1 MLEAFDK
8 LVNQMFKGWQ
18 YHFEML
24 NLTYLAYL
32 MFADVTRKL
41 FPGIS
46 ESAIG
51 KMVAGAY
58 VSMFKP
64 EEELVRL
71 SKLTNSAKD
80 VSAILKSDT
89 SVKDKVAELKKTEAG
104 KNWLAEY
111 EKAKD
116 PWFYVSCGSGWFH
129 YEGSWLT
136 DPNIPYS
143 YIKDYVERLE
153 KGDSIERS
161 LDQIEKQRDEIV
173 AEYRKLI
180 KTDEDRKA
188 FDDAYNT
195 IRTIYRYAEDHLF
208 WVEHWFHTIWFS
220 KVRNFGQLLVDN
232 GMLND
237 VDDIFMFNRYEIPQ
251 LLTELST
258 GWALGVDI
266 PMRGSYYKSKA
277 EKRRKI
283 LEAAGKWN
291 PIPALGV
298 PPEEVA
304 EPFTI
309 MLWGITTDKVK
320 EWLKGVDA
328 SATEDVSEIKGFA
341 SSAGIVEGPARVLK
355 RLKDIVDL
363 QPGEILVCPS
373 TNPSWAPVFTKIKA
387 AVTDIGGLTSH
398 AAIVCREYGIPSV
411 TGAGIASGV
420 RRDSPVHH
428 LDLMPTML
436 ELSGASADPER
447 PLEALSRLDPLA
459 TILFWLGPVNIMLGL
474 FNMVP
479 GFPLDGG
486 RVLRAILWGLTGDLM
501 QATRWATLS
510 GQGIAWLLIACGFA
524 MIFGLQV
531 PLLGSGPIAG
541 LWVALIGWFLNN
553 AALMSY
559 QRVMLQESLGDLP
572 VTRVMHRDY
581 QVVAPAT
588 LVQTLVDEHLL
599 GTSQRAF
606 PVVEGDRLLG
616 LVCLADVR
624 KLAAEQRAITPVS
637 ELMTPLSGLH
647 RLSPSD
653 KASDAMIRLAGY
665 QVNQLPVVEDGRLL
679 GLISREDIL
688 KWLTL
693 H

>member
-1 MLEAFDK
+1 MAEQAGRFPDPHEFEVPAELEGWEEMYPSHHLFSEDRADWEKAQFWYQDKIHAPEPMPPLDLIFQEAWQIALSQYTTRVFCIPPAQGIAQRMMGCYMYICAIAPPPDEIIGEKAGHFEKRVFYVFEHYNELWDKWLTKFKALGEEMAAVTIPGELPKFVPDDQVLPAPTGVYDSYYLIEAFDK

-32 MFADVTRKL
+32 MFADVSRKL

-64 EEELVRL
+64 EEELCRL
-71 SKLTNSAKD
+71 SKLANSAKE
-80 VSAILKSDT
+80 VSAILKSDK
-89 SVKDKVAELKKTEAG
+89 SVEDKVAELQKSDDG

-129 YEGSWLT
+129 HEGSWLT
-136 DPNIPYS
+136 DPDIPYS
-143 YIKDYVERLE
+143 YIKGYVERLE
-153 KGDSIERS
+153 NGETIERS
-161 LDQIEKQRDEIV
+161 LDAIEKERDEIV

-208 WVEHWFHTIWFS
+208 WVEHWFHTIWFD
-220 KVRNFGQLLVDN
+220 KIRDFGKLLVN
-232 GMLND
+232 NSMLEE

-266 PMRGSYYKSKA
+266 PMRGGHYKAKA
-277 EKRRKI
+277 QKRKKI

-291 PIPALGV
+291 PTPALGV

-328 SATEDVSEIKGFA
+328 TAGEDVSEIKGFA
-341 SSAGIVEGPARVLK
+341 SSAGVAEGPARVLK
-355 RLKDIVDL
+355 LLKDIVDL

-398 AAIVCREYGIPSV
+398 AAIVCREYGVPSV
-411 TGAGIASGV
+411 TGTGISTA
-420 RRDSPVHH
+420 
-428 LDLMPTML
+428 
-436 ELSGASADPER
+436 
-447 PLEALSRLDPLA
+447 
-459 TILFWLGPVNIMLGL
+459 
-474 FNMVP
+474 
-479 GFPLDGG
+479 
-486 RVLRAILWGLTGDLM
+486 AIKTGD
-501 QATRWATLS
+501 
-510 GQGIAWLLIACGFA
+510 IIK
-524 MIFGLQV
+524 V
-531 PLLGSGPIAG
+531 D
-541 LWVALIGWFLNN
+541 
-553 AALMSY
+553 
-559 QRVMLQESLGDLP
+559 GD
-572 VTRVMHRDY
+572 T
-581 QVVAPAT
+581 
-588 LVQTLVDEHLL
+588 
-599 GTSQRAF
+599 G
-606 PVVEGDRLLG
+606 VVEI
-616 LVCLADVR
+616 V
-624 KLAAEQRAITPVS
+624 KRA
-637 ELMTPLSGLH
+637 
-647 RLSPSD
+647 
-653 KASDAMIRLAGY
+653 
-665 QVNQLPVVEDGRLL
+665 
-679 GLISREDIL
+679 
-688 KWLTL
+688 
-693 H
+693 